1 MLIRDRLRLLFIA
14 LLSVFFGAGA
24 LALIVIHDLDNAIQ
38 EGSSGRSRLIEVG
51 KVRDL
56 LLEASSEIEDLQSWG
71 NKERKVFLDRL
82 QECRSILSR
91 MQEENPEE
99 DQLFQAAMKR
109 LSRPVTDFSRAVT
122 RALRY
127 LDEEGAQSKNLDL
140 PKRWLKTRLIPDITE
155 AMQTLEQLLQG
166 RSNELEISSQ
176 LNSSRVKLIFQT
188 TSISLILFGFVFYVL
203 IGRWIVNPL
212 ELLSKAT
219 REISNG
225 RYGEIIPISSQGEL
239 GQLARDVESM
249 SKEIATSQEK
259 LVDKERLAAVGE
271 MTATIAHNL
280 RNPLG
285 SIRALAQNK
294 MRSDPEPDASGS
306 LKQILQTVDR
316 ADRWLKDLLKGL
328 KPIRLTVETV
338 NLTDRLPQ
346 VCEAVLGYAEKRQVK
361 VTWQLDQNLPVVQ
374 MDGRKVEQSIL
385 VLLNNAIESCDPG
398 GAVSL
403 SGQYDRDRIHITVVD
418 NGHGM
423 TQETLANLFKPYFT
437 TKKSGLGLGLSLTQ
451 RIMAS
456 HGGQINVESEAGVG
470 SSFALV
476 IPINSKMFPKE
487 E

>member
-1 MLIRDRLRLLFIA
+1 
-14 LLSVFFGAGA
+14 
-24 LALIVIHDLDNAIQ
+24 
-38 EGSSGRSRLIEVG
+38 
-51 KVRDL
+51 
-56 LLEASSEIEDLQSWG
+56 
-71 NKERKVFLDRL
+71 
-82 QECRSILSR
+82 
-91 MQEENPEE
+91 
-99 DQLFQAAMKR
+99 
-109 LSRPVTDFSRAVT
+109 
-122 RALRY
+122 
-127 LDEEGAQSKNLDL
+127 
-140 PKRWLKTRLIPDITE
+140 
-155 AMQTLEQLLQG
+155 
-166 RSNELEISSQ
+166 
-176 LNSSRVKLIFQT
+176 
-188 TSISLILFGFVFYVL
+188 
-203 IGRWIVNPL
+203 
-212 ELLSKAT
+212 
-219 REISNG
+219 
-225 RYGEIIPISSQGEL
+225 
-239 GQLARDVESM
+239 M
-249 SKEIATSQEK
+249 SKEIAASQEK

-294 MRSDPEPDASGS
+294 MRSDPEADASGS

-361 VTWQLDQNLPVVQ
+361 VTWQLDQNLPEVQ

-418 NGHGM
+418 DGHGM

-470 SSFALV
+470 SSFVLV
-476 IPINSKMFPKE
+476 IPINSKKLPKE
-487 E
+487 DR